1 MKPNIKCIYLVWRP
15 GRSHRRIVIGK
26 VKANKSEV
34 SFQYIKE
41 GVEEAHKSGF
51 MCYPDFL
58 DVNKKYTNKVLHS
71 ISQRLNDPG
80 RTDIADYYKFWN
92 ISKKM
97 TTDKIRLIAQTSGCL
112 PTDNFEFLAD
122 FYGAK
127 GVCLVS
133 ELAGLSN
140 VPLENGTVSVGDKLT
155 WTLEPAN
162 EYDKDAVAVYKDAVK
177 IGYIKKIHNRL
188 FHHKGSKRLN
198 ITVKKIEHNG
208 HINKVF
214 MDIKYL

>member
-1 MKPNIKCIYLVWRP
+1 MKPNIKCIYLVWRS

-41 GVEEAHKSGF
+41 GVEEASKKGF
-51 MCYPDFL
+51 ICYPDFL
-58 DVNKKYTNKVLHS
+58 DINKKYTENVLRS

-92 ISKKM
+92 IPNKM
-97 TTDKIRLIAQTSGCL
+97 TSDKIRMIAQTGGCL

-127 GVCLVS
+127 GICLVS

-140 VPLENGTVSVGDKLT
+140 TPLENGTVKVGDKLT
-155 WTLEPAN
+155 WALESDN
-162 EYDKDAVAVYKDAVK
+162 EYDEEAVAVYKDTVK
-177 IGYIKKIHNRL
+177 IGYIKKIHNRI
-188 FHHKGSKRLN
+188 FHHKGSRRLT
-198 ITVKKIEHNG
+198 IIVKKIEHNG